1 MNMLTINIFEG
12 EVNGRGKNRGLASQ
26 IFAELARVILLN
38 VVVPAK
44 IFCAISVPLL
54 PTNQH

>member
-1 MNMLTINIFEG
+1 MVE
-12 EVNGRGKNRGLASQ
+12 EENGGLARQ
-26 IFAELARVILLN
+26 ILAKLARVILLN

-44 IFCAISVPLL
+44 ILCVISVPLL

>member
-1 MNMLTINIFEG
+1 VNMVTINIFEG

-26 IFAELARVILLN
+26 IFAKLACVILLN

-44 IFCAISVPLL
+44 ILCVISVPLL
-54 PTNQH
+54 PTNQY